1 MAFKFEKL
9 IIWQKAMDLNEV
21 IFVITKG
28 FPSDERFNLIS
39 QMRRAADSVAL
50 NIAEGST
57 SQSNPEYQRFL
68 NYSIRSIVEVVS
80 ALFISKRR
88 NYIAEEVFQSTYN
101 QCEELV
107 KMIQSLKNKLVSS

>member
-9 IIWQKAMDLNEV
+9 IVWQKAMDLNEV
-21 IFVITKG
+21 IFVITKD
-28 FPSDERFNLIS
+28 FPNEERFNLIS

-57 SQSNPEYQRFL
+57 SQSNLEYKRFL

-80 ALFISKRR
+80 ALFIARR
-88 NYIAEEVFQSTYN
+88 RGYILEEVFQSTYT
-101 QCEELV
+101 QSEEL
-107 KMIQSLKNKLVSS
+107 

>member
-1 MAFKFEKL
+1 
-9 IIWQKAMDLNEV
+9 MDLNEV

-28 FPSDERFNLIS
+28 FVNDERFNLIS

-57 SQSNPEYQRFL
+57 SQSNLEYKRFL

-80 ALFISKRR
+80 ALFIEKRR
-88 NYIAEEVFQSTYN
+88 NYIEEEVFQSTYG
-101 QCEELV
+101 QCEEPV
-107 KMIQSLKNKLVSS
+107 KMIQSLKKKLTSK